1 VSSYRMRR
9 RNMARLEIGSCGA
22 GALLADYRFN
32 EASEEFAK

>member
-1 VSSYRMRR
+1 
-9 RNMARLEIGSCGA
+9 MARLEIGSCGA